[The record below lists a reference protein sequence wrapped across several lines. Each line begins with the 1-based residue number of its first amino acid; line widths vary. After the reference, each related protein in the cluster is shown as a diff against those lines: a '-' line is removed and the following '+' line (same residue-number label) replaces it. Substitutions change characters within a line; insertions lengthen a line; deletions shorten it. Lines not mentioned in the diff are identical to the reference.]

1 MRQIVHEGIFYNS
14 GSCPMKA
21 LLLTLT
27 LALPSFAGEFAVLS
41 TGFRLHADRHEMLG
55 SNVRLYQKDG
65 GFSELDASLVAGFEQ
80 EVELPAPAPAVTAAL
95 KPAAPELTAREL
107 VEAAARKNGLPP
119 KFVHSVVAA
128 ESGYQANA
136 VSPKGAIGLMQ
147 LMPGT
152 AQAYGADPHD
162 PAQNVEAGAA
172 YLRELLIKYDGD
184 ARRALAAYNAGP
196 GAVAK
201 YNGVPPYAETQTYIE
216 RVLRKYKKSTD
227 SEAGVIDP

>member
-1 MRQIVHEGIFYNS
+1 MRHIIHEGILYNS
-14 GSCPMKA
+14 GSYPMKV

-27 LALPSFAGEFAVLS
+27 LALSCFAGEFAVLS
-41 TGFRLHADRHEMLG
+41 TGFRLHVDHHEFAG
-55 SNVRLYQKDG
+55 STVLLYQKDG
-65 GFSELDASLVAGFEQ
+65 GYSELGASMVTAFEQ
-80 EVELPAPAPAVTAAL
+80 EVELPVATPVAVPAPLV
-95 KPAAPELTAREL
+95 KPAVAERTPREL
-107 VEAAARKNGLPP
+107 VESAAKKNGLPP

-128 ESGYQANA
+128 ESGYQPNA
-136 VSPKGAIGLMQ
+136 LSPKGAIGLMQ
-147 LMPGT
+147 LMPAT

-184 ARRALAAYNAGP
+184 PRRALAAYNAGP

-201 YNGVPPYAETQTYIE
+201 YDGVPPYAETQTYVE

-227 SEAGVIDP
+227 SESGQ

>member
-1 MRQIVHEGIFYNS
+1 MRQIIHEGIFYNS
-14 GSCPMKA
+14 GSCPMKV
-21 LLLTLT
+21 LLLTST
-27 LALPSFAGEFAVLS
+27 LAVSCFAGEFAVLS
-41 TGFRLHADRHEMLG
+41 TGFRLHADHHEVDG
-55 SNVRLYQKDG
+55 SSVRLYQKDG
-65 GFSELDASLVAGFEQ
+65 GFSQLDASLITGFEQ
-80 EVELPAPAPAVTAAL
+80 EVELPAVAPSVTPAVNATA
-95 KPAAPELTAREL
+95 PQLTPREM
-107 VEAAARKNGLPP
+107 VEAAAKKNGLPP

-128 ESGYQANA
+128 ESAYQANA
-136 VSPKGAIGLMQ
+136 ISPKGAIGLMQ

-184 ARRALAAYNAGP
+184 PRRALAAYNAGP
-196 GAVAK
+196 GAVDK

-227 SEAGVIDP
+227 SESGQ